1 MSDALRME
9 LPEFI
14 GISILACGLVNTN
27 LSDAGVTRPSRFGG
41 PVTSDEA
48 MKQAGR
54 QVMQLGMDPDEVGR
68 LAVEGMKRGDFY
80 IVTHPH
86 NRDYIVERYEEIL
99 RAYDTYAPHF
109 DGDDKYDV
117 RKIMAD
123 FTI

>member
-1 MSDALRME
+1 
-9 LPEFI
+9 
-14 GISILACGLVNTN
+14 
-27 LSDAGVTRPSRFGG
+27 
-41 PVTSDEA
+41 

-109 DGDDKYDV
+109 QGDDKYDV

-123 FTI
+123 LTV